1 MKAAKFLFVVGCS
14 ALILAGCGFGKMVP
28 RYPEVKVTLNDPSD
42 LETKGGKVSYNV
54 QGTIPPKYMKK
65 KATMTFTPTVEYDG
79 GVLTLDPITV
89 QGEKAKAKGTV
100 IPYKTGG
107 TFSSSGSFDYKDE
120 YEEAVLYSNATANKK
135 KKSHDFPKVKMGE
148 GISNTASRV
157 GMMPALSETSDAGN
171 GTYILYGPHGYKAE
185 YLTQTGIIYFP
196 VNNADVNWN
205 LSLNKDKAAKENNE
219 KFVNFLSEGR
229 VIDKVVVTGWASPE
243 GEESLNDN
251 LSQKRSEQG
260 KKWFDQQYEKYMRD
274 YAKKNK
280 IKYKDLPKPELV
292 YNVTASG
299 EDWTGFETAVEKSG
313 IAERNQILN
322 VVRSQS
328 TPAMREQKIREMT
341 DIYNEIKDA
350 ILPPLRRVEVGLVC
364 NKNNFNDQQIAEKIN
379 SNPSELSLNERLY
392 AASMEKDLDKKMDIY
407 KAIAAEK
414 DYQTDWRA
422 YNNMAA
428 LQLNEFLNTGD
439 VRLLSEAQDNLDKAA
454 AVSPSNGII
463 LNNQA
468 VLDVLKGDVQGA
480 KEKLEL
486 SQKAAVEPVNQNYN
500 LAMYKILDGD
510 YDGAQQMMNNRNC
523 DYNMALS
530 HLLKQDYEA
539 CKKGLECIENKDAQ
553 CYYLMAVLSA
563 RTNNEAEVYTNLK
576 KAVDMNAGYKA
587 KAAKDAEFKKYKK
600 SPTFQEIVK

>member
-1 MKAAKFLFVVGCS
+1 MKTAKLLFVVGCS

-28 RYPEVKVTLNDPSD
+28 RYPEVKVTLNDPAN

-54 QGTIPPKYMKK
+54 QGTIPPKYLKK
-65 KATMTFTPTVEYDG
+65 RATMTFTPTVEYEG
-79 GVLTLDPITV
+79 GVLKLNPVTV
-89 QGEKAKAKGTV
+89 QGEKAKATGPV

-107 TFSSSGSFDYKDE
+107 SFSTSGSFDYKDE
-120 YEEAVLYSNATANKK
+120 YEEAVVYSNATANKK
-135 KKSHDFPKVKMGE
+135 KKSQDFPKVKMGE

-157 GMMPALSETSDAGN
+157 GMMPTLSEAGDAGN
-171 GTYILYGPHGYKAE
+171 GTYLLYGPHGYKAE
-185 YLTQTGIIYFP
+185 YMTQTGVIYFP

-205 LSLNKDKAAKENNE
+205 LNLNKDKAAKENNE
-219 KFVNFLSEGR
+219 KFVNFLNEGR

-243 GEESLNDN
+243 GEESMNDN

-299 EDWTGFETAVEKSG
+299 EDWSGFETAVEKSS
-313 IAERNQILN
+313 IAEKNQILN

-407 KAIAAEK
+407 KAIADEK

-439 VRLLSEAQDNLDKAA
+439 VRLLNDANDNLEKAA
-454 AVSPSNGII
+454 AVSPNNGII

-468 VLDVLKGDVQGA
+468 VLAVLKGDVQGA
-480 KEKLEL
+480 KEKLEA
-486 SQKAAVEPVNQNYN
+486 SQKASVNPVNQNYN

-530 HLLKQDYEA
+530 HLLKQDYAA

-576 KAVDMNAGYKA
+576 KAVEMNAGYKT
-587 KAAKDAEFKKYKK
+587 KAAKDAEFKQYKK

>member
-1 MKAAKFLFVVGCS
+1 MKAAKFLFIVGCS

-28 RYPEVKVTLNDPSD
+28 RYPEVKVTLNDPAN

-54 QGTIPPKYMKK
+54 QGTIPPKYLKK
-65 KATMTFTPTVEYDG
+65 RATMTFTPTVEYEG
-79 GVLTLDPITV
+79 GVLKLNPVTV
-89 QGEKAKAKGTV
+89 QGEKAKATGPV

-107 TFSSSGSFDYKDE
+107 SFSTSGSFDYKDE
-120 YEEAVLYSNATANKK
+120 YEEAVVYSNATANKK
-135 KKSHDFPKVKMGE
+135 KKSQDFPKVKMGE

-157 GMMPALSETSDAGN
+157 GMMPTLSEAGDAGN
-171 GTYILYGPHGYKAE
+171 GTYLLYGPHGYKAE
-185 YLTQTGIIYFP
+185 YMIQTGVIYFP

-205 LSLNKDKAAKENNE
+205 LNLNKDKAAKENNE
-219 KFVNFLSEGR
+219 KFVNFLNEGR

-243 GEESLNDN
+243 GEESMNDN

-299 EDWTGFETAVEKSG
+299 EDWSGFETAVEKSS
-313 IAERNQILN
+313 IAEKNQILN

-407 KAIAAEK
+407 KAIADEK

-439 VRLLSEAQDNLDKAA
+439 VRLLNDANDNLEKAA
-454 AVSPSNGII
+454 AVSPNNGII

-468 VLDVLKGDVQGA
+468 VLAVLKGDVQGA
-480 KEKLEL
+480 KEKLEA
-486 SQKAAVEPVNQNYN
+486 SQKASVNPVNQNYN

-530 HLLKQDYEA
+530 HLLKQDYAA

-576 KAVDMNAGYKA
+576 KAVEMNAGYKT
-587 KAAKDAEFKKYKK
+587 KAAKDAEFKQYKK